1 MRENGL
7 RGIFKINTGSVRLDM
22 TGGRREKVFSA
33 KNSGA
38 RGGRRGVDQIS
49 NSVRGADP
57 SELTLVRV
65 NNEIPFCKVDQLKQK
80 EEIERLLLKNRISY
94 YIKWEEQ
101 TFFKRLFD
109 SEFKEK
115 TIFTICIHETAV
127 EKAKE
132 LVADMQDVKLL
143 VP

>member
-1 MRENGL
+1 M
-7 RGIFKINTGSVRLDM
+7 
-22 TGGRREKVFSA
+22 FSA

-115 TIFTICIHETAV
+115 TIFTICIHDTAV